1 MFIRVFYAPH
11 EVDSFHGYRY
21 NAKRKR
27 DEWKIRWRGSGEE
40 SWEPLEKLPSKG
52 AVNKAKIVKTRA
64 IREMRKKED
73 IKEGIHAE
81 DLEDECRIIHELLK
95 PQIKSQKNAQ
105 TEAENSSLTEE
116 IDEDDVEETGQ
127 TNRRDEKDIHE
138 GQKRESPSKS
148 PSPVETM
155 EDDGTRAKQKID
167 KKTRLIPK
175 NSRRRSKHNENK
187 GQLTRTKPESPESDI
202 ESCIKEHLAENP
214 ELLEEIFGGK
224 QQSQR
229 PFRINDTPMGMVQ
242 STENGKAQKQ
252 AVEGKGKAVMTGGP
266 ASSTSSSSE
275 DEREWRR
282 YLNFCEGRS
291 AQIEK
296 DDVEQPAP
304 IIEEKEIVQS
314 PAQNQIETTTT
325 PPSLLLRKTDEKR
338 KATTMKIYDRLENV
352 KNKKKQEKETRLH
365 IHM

>member
-52 AVNKAKIVKTRA
+52 AVSKAKIVKTRA

-81 DLEDECRIIHELLK
+81 DSEDDCRIVRELLK
-95 PQIKSQKNAQ
+95 PQITYQKNAQ

-116 IDEDDVEETGQ
+116 IDEDDDEETGQ
-127 TNRRDEKDIHE
+127 TNRREEHDKNE
-138 GQKRESPSKS
+138 GQKQ
-148 PSPVETM
+148 ET
-155 EDDGTRAKQKID
+155 KQKID
-167 KKTRLIPK
+167 EKTRLIPK
-175 NSRRRSKHNENK
+175 NLRPTRRSKHNENK

-202 ESCIKEHLAENP
+202 ESYIKEHLAENP
-214 ELLEEIFGGK
+214 GLMEEIFGGK

-229 PFRINDTPMGMVQ
+229 PFRINDTPMGMSH
-242 STENGKAQKQ
+242 STENGKAQNQ
-252 AVEGKGKAVMTGGP
+252 AVEGKGKAVMTSGP

-275 DEREWRR
+275 DEREWRK
-282 YLNFCEGRS
+282 YSNFCEGGS

-304 IIEEKEIVQS
+304 MIEEKEIVQS

-352 KNKKKQEKETRLH
+352 KNKKKQEKETPH
-365 IHM
+365 PYMTH